1 MYSLNWLL
9 ITMYMFCLLQYVTHS
24 RRKVLGIESSCDDTA
39 AAIVDE
45 DGNVLGETI
54 FSQTEL
60 HVE

>member
-1 MYSLNWLL
+1 
-9 ITMYMFCLLQYVTHS
+9 MYMFCLLQYVTHS